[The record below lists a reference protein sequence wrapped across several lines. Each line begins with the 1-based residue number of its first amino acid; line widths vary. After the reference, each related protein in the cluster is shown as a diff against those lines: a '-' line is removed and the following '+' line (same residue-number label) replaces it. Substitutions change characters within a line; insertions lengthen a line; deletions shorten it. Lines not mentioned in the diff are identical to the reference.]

1 MRRKSDRGRGRPPK
15 ITEADEW
22 AIYHAR
28 TLDEPVS
35 WKDLMAQY
43 QVARSVLAEAFARA
57 KARFAEKTNFR
68 TS

>member
-1 MRRKSDRGRGRPPK
+1 MRSKTSRRRGRPAK

-28 TLDEPVS
+28 TLDEPVA

-43 QVARSVLAEAFARA
+43 QVSRSVLAEAFTRA
-57 KARFAEKTNFR
+57 KVRISGHQGA
-68 TS
+68 